1 MDDTTPDDFEPLALA
16 FEHQGL
22 KAVFGSPKLLDYHIR
37 KVAVDLIQA
46 GATARIGSRI
56 YLHKTRFWPEYQRIM
71 AKELAGGQ

>member
-1 MDDTTPDDFEPLALA
+1 MEETKPEDFEPLASA
-16 FEHQGL
+16 YERQGL
-22 KAVFGSPKLLDYHIR
+22 KAVFASAKLLDYHIR

-71 AKELAGGQ
+71 AKELAAGQ